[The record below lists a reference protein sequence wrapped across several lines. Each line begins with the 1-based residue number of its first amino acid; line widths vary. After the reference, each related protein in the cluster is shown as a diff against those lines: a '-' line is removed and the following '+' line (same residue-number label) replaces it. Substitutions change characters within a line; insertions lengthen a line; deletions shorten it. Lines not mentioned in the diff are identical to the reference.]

1 MFNSKF
7 STTYCLAANLLLVFS
22 WNNFKLFHLKDSFIL
37 VDRSRNKMSHF
48 FCFRISQLLNQLL
61 ISELIIFYVY
71 FIWRIRLSWG
81 PPYRPLVATQ
91 NVTIFLLSDSWVFSW
106 SPSTCRPVSSQ
117 LSTTTSTR
125 TTITITTTTTTT
137 ITTITTWT
145 WIPVEVLLRYLY
157 LFGNRV
163 VFQNSLL
170 SKLSSFRV
178 VIFGA
183 HFKE

>member
-37 VDRSRNKMSHF
+37 VDRSQNKMSLFFSFRIPQSLLHLLMYSLIF
-48 FCFRISQLLNQLL
+48 FC
-61 ISELIIFYVY
+61 VY
-71 FIWRIRLSWG
+71 FIWRVRLSWG
-81 PPYRPLVATQ
+81 PPHRLPVATR
-91 NVTIFLLSDSWVFSW
+91 NVTIFLLSDSWVSSW

-125 TTITITTTTTTT
+125 TTTTTTITTTTM